1 MVDKTRNGR
10 PKTPRSRSL
19 DVFQV
24 RIGNFRPAIVGDTRS
39 LAFHVLHQS
48 IEIIT
53 GGGDADNTYGGAVPQ
68 LCSIQLGDGD
78 IEAGAQTVLEAADDL
93 ATVFE
98 GMRSF
103 DAELEGEE
111 SDHLS
116 VVRPQLS
123 VVSNSC

>member
-1 MVDKTRNGR
+1 MADKTRNR
-10 PKTPRSRSL
+10 TAQNTTKSRSL

-24 RIGNFRPAIVGDTRS
+24 RIGDFRPAIVGDTRS
-39 LAFHVLHQS
+39 LAFHVFHQS

-53 GGGDADNTYGGAVPQ
+53 GGGDADNAYGGAVPQ
-68 LCSIQLGDGD
+68 LCSIQLGDRN
-78 IEAGAQTVLEAADDL
+78 IKAGAQAVLEAADHL

-111 SDHLS
+111 SDQFPSRWLLVIGH
-116 VVRPQLS
+116 
-123 VVSNSC
+123 